1 MSKFCNFLYFE
12 NSLLWRTIF
21 SNKAINSTV
30 NSAYMKAW
38 TAVITSYGSLLSGRA
53 LVTTWSIIYFLCS
66 LSLAKTRFQS
76 SIDCLL
82 TRYWA
87 CDNEIID
94 CTNKNSLYRIQAQY
108 LVNRQSMELWK
119 RVLAN
124 DNEHRK

>member
-1 MSKFCNFLYFE
+1 MARIKIDTNQNPQHFLQTNPYYDPRVVGKICE
-12 NSLLWRTIF
+12 ERDPHL
-21 SNKAINSTV
+21 
-30 NSAYMKAW
+30 
-38 TAVITSYGSLLSGRA
+38 AVIAYKRDPG
-53 LVTTWSIIYFLCS
+53 
-66 LSLAKTRFQS
+66 
-76 SIDCLL
+76 
-82 TRYWA
+82 A